1 MQKACTSQQFF
12 LFFLVPLFIFNYFGS
27 LLYKHPDEMSLAMKI
42 IFSILS
48 WGGIQLFYNI
58 LRNSDLKK
66 WDEILKA
73 VLFFLILVIISIVLP
88 VSYGIQF
95 DFPDMFLFSCI
106 SACPLAITGKV
117 LIPFFRFHRCCTF
130 QTLIFRFFQV
140 SYIIVTL
147 GCMGTAVWIFTAKA
161 TTDKTLTAEKSRDL
175 NKNCA
180 VVNFFD

>member
-1 MQKACTSQQFF
+1 
-12 LFFLVPLFIFNYFGS
+12 
-27 LLYKHPDEMSLAMKI
+27 MKI

-130 QTLIFRFFQV
+130 QTLIFPLFSSLLYYSHARVYGYCGLDFYCQGDNRQDADCWEITWSEQELRSREFLWLNDLWHILSSFSLLMG
-140 SYIIVTL
+140 SYLVLYI
-147 GCMGTAVWIFTAKA
+147 
-161 TTDKTLTAEKSRDL
+161 S
-175 NKNCA
+175 
-180 VVNFFD
+180 

>member
-1 MQKACTSQQFF
+1 
-12 LFFLVPLFIFNYFGS
+12 
-27 LLYKHPDEMSLAMKI
+27 MKI

-48 WGGIQLFYNI
+48 WRGGGIQLFYNI

-117 LIPFFRFHRCCTF
+117 LIPFFRTIHRCCTF
-130 QTLIFRFFQV
+130 QTLISRFFQV

-161 TTDKTLTAEKSRDL
+161 TTDKTQTAEESRDL
-175 NKNCA
+175 NKSCA
-180 VVNFFD
+180 VVNFFDYHDLWHILSSFSLLMGSYLMLYISE

>member
-1 MQKACTSQQFF
+1 
-12 LFFLVPLFIFNYFGS
+12 
-27 LLYKHPDEMSLAMKI
+27 MKI

-48 WGGIQLFYNI
+48 WGGLQLFYNI

-117 LIPFFRFHRCCTF
+117 LIPFFRTIHRCCTF
-130 QTLIFRFFQV
+130 QTLISRFFQV

-161 TTDKTLTAEKSRDL
+161 TTDKTLTADRVIWTRTAQSWISLTKWFMAYLVLIFPPDGILFS
-175 NKNCA
+175 
-180 VVNFFD
+180 VVY

>member
-1 MQKACTSQQFF
+1 
-12 LFFLVPLFIFNYFGS
+12 
-27 LLYKHPDEMSLAMKI
+27 MKI

-58 LRNSDLKK
+58 LRNCDLKK

-73 VLFFLILVIISIVLP
+73 VLLFLILVIISIVLP

-117 LIPFFRFHRCCTF
+117 LIPFFRTTHRCCTF

-140 SYIIVTL
+140 SL
-147 GCMGTAVWIFTAKA
+147 WSRQGVWVLRFGF
-161 TTDKTLTAEKSRDL
+161 LLPRRQQRRR
-175 NKNCA
+175 
-180 VVNFFD
+180 

>member
-1 MQKACTSQQFF
+1 
-12 LFFLVPLFIFNYFGS
+12 
-27 LLYKHPDEMSLAMKI
+27 MKI

-48 WGGIQLFYNI
+48 WRGGGIQLFYNI

-117 LIPFFRFHRCCTF
+117 LIPFFRTTHRCCTF

>member
-1 MQKACTSQQFF
+1 M
-12 LFFLVPLFIFNYFGS
+12 G
-27 LLYKHPDEMSLAMKI
+27 LAMKI

-48 WGGIQLFYNI
+48 WGGGIQLFYNI

-88 VSYGIQF
+88 MSYGIQF

-117 LIPFFRFHRCCTF
+117 LIPFFRTTHRLDVAHF
-130 QTLIFRFFQV
+130 KR
-140 SYIIVTL
+140 
-147 GCMGTAVWIFTAKA
+147 
-161 TTDKTLTAEKSRDL
+161 
-175 NKNCA
+175 
-180 VVNFFD
+180 